1 MIERTNMRNPLES
14 DGTSFLNNDLSS
26 FSSANSTPSIKLYSV
41 SEGGIVNDLPQG
53 FDGILVNINTRVI
66 NDQDESST
74 PDHIDGQTISGNW
87 LTIALRK
94 LDFCDADGNKKSI
107 LVFASQPFD
116 E

>member
-1 MIERTNMRNPLES
+1 MIEHTNIKKPLES
-14 DGTSFLNNDLSS
+14 DGTSFLNDDLVS
-26 FSSANSTPSIKLYSV
+26 FSSANSTPSIKLYSA
-41 SEGGIVNDLPQG
+41 SEGAIVDNLPEG
-53 FDGILVNINTRVI
+53 FAGILVNINTRII
-66 NDQDESST
+66 NGQDDNST
-74 PDHIDGQTISGNW
+74 PDHIEGRTVSGDW